1 MNQRDIPE
9 IVAELIYEMHEV
21 RTEIKEMKTEI
32 TEMKTDIKEVKTE
45 ITGMREDLRAM
56 PDQIG
61 MSVMRALAPY
71 LNKILDHDDQLRKHE
86 GRLNTLENPTA

>member
-21 RTEIKEMKTEI
+21 RTEIKEMKI
-32 TEMKTDIKEVKTE
+32 DIKEVKIEIIGMKTE

-71 LNKILDHDDQLRKHE
+71 LNKILGHDDQLKKHE
-86 GRLNTLENPTA
+86 GRLNTLENPSA

>member
-1 MNQRDIPE
+1 MNQRDLPE

-21 RTEIKEMKTEI
+21 RTEIKEMKT
-32 TEMKTDIKEVKTE
+32 DIKEMETE

-71 LNKILDHDDQLRKHE
+71 LNKILDHDDQFKKHE
-86 GRLNTLENPTA
+86 GRLNTLKNPSA